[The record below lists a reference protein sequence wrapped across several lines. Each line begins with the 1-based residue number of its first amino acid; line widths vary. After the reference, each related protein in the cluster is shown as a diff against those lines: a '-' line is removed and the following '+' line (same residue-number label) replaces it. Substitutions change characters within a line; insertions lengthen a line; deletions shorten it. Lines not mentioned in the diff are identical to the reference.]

1 MQTPSAMLLQ
11 GTLAISHI
19 LLHACIQIENKIEI
33 GLTQDLWVTLHL
45 DITWKRGNLVR
56 RNVQAETY
64 DFHDLFFSHRSR
76 PRSIFYHF
84 SCLPVVQFLCATLP
98 RDNIANFHWQE
109 AAPFWIADLQTRKI
123 RIPKKAP
130 LH

>member
-45 DITWKRGNLVR
+45 DITWKRGNLEVMCKQR
-56 RNVQAETY
+56 LT
-64 DFHDLFFSHRSR
+64 
-76 PRSIFYHF
+76 IFMISSF
-84 SCLPVVQFLCATLP
+84 
-98 RDNIANFHWQE
+98 RIE
-109 AAPFWIADLQTRKI
+109 ADLGVFFIISLVCRSFSFFAQRCPETILQTSI
-123 RIPKKAP
+123 GKKQP
-130 LH
+130 LSGLPTCKQGR